1 MNRATPLVPQAEQA
15 WSQPPLAK
23 VWRRLRWAVRG
34 VFGRRQVTR
43 EVQGVTLAMPWSH
56 RLPDFAGG
64 DSIYGQNLVRLAE
77 LLSQPGAPLLVLD
90 IGANIGDSALQI
102 LDATDARVLC
112 VEADAFYLRFLET
125 NTAADRRVVVEN
137 ALLLPDGAEP
147 GAMVPVRHGGSTR
160 FARSQSTSPQ
170 SATVTVTEL
179 RARHPEFEALRL
191 VKSDTD
197 GYEVQLVP
205 AVAAAYAAVRPVLFF
220 EFDIVLTREAGLDP
234 FAVWASSRPSAT
246 PRSRSGTTAVGRSP
260 GCRSARWSGPRRS
273 SRPRPPTARRRSGDA
288 GGRLPTGT
296 SRPSTVWTR
305 WGWPPSRRW
314 SRSARPPTGPA
325 WPAPRRIPWPGS

>member
-234 FAVWASSRPSAT
+234 FAVWGELEALGYAEVAIWDNGGRPLTRLPISSMERAAQELAATAADGPPSIRRRRRAT
-246 PRSRSGTTAVGRSP
+246 PYWDVAAVH
-260 GCRSARWSGPRRS
+260 
-273 SRPRPPTARRRSGDA
+273 
-288 GGRLPTGT
+288 RLDQVGLAAIEALVPI
-296 SRPSTVWTR
+296 R
-305 WGWPPSRRW
+305 
-314 SRSARPPTGPA
+314 
-325 WPAPRRIPWPGS
+325 